1 MRDLLRVIRNKR
13 HHYHELSPSVKTM
26 VGALPV
32 GFCSYFEA
40 RFPLLLSHC
49 VDIAKKYLHSDRLFS
64 MLFYRDTLL
73 RPVEANNTDSSKK
86 FSSGSS
92 IVFPNPS
99 SKGSDIAVGDSHQLS
114 LAVDSLASHDDVDG
128 EKSNYN
134 HHSSQSSDS
143 GNTTSSSSTAAAT
156 VCVDGVVVW
165 HGSVLQQSLKSK
177 GWWRDSEDW
186 AAGSVSAAGG
196 GVIASGSKKN
206 RPSHL
211 VKAAA
216 DLKYRTRLC
225 THWETT
231 VRRLPSYR
239 ICSYRVRILTRLSVG
254 LGWIDVSYA

>member
-1 MRDLLRVIRNKR
+1 MVYLHRKYDTSSVRDLLRVVRNKR
-13 HHYHELSPSVKTM
+13 HHYHELSPSVKAM

-73 RPVEANNTDSSKK
+73 RPVETNSCDSSKK

-92 IVFPNPS
+92 IVSPNPS
-99 SKGSDIAVGDSHQLS
+99 SKAGDAVGDSNQPS
-114 LAVDSLASHDDVDG
+114 DALASHDDADG
-128 EKSNYN
+128 EKSSYNYN
-134 HHSSQSSDS
+134 NHSSQSSDS
-143 GNTTSSSSTAAAT
+143 GNTTSSSSTAAA

-231 VRRLPSYR
+231 VSKATSH
-239 ICSYRVRILTRLSVG
+239 IIDIVVCVLT
-254 LGWIDVSYA
+254 Y

>member
-1 MRDLLRVIRNKR
+1 MYVSEPIYHVFRRKYDTSSVRDLLRVIRNKR
-13 HHYHELSPSVKTM
+13 HHYHELSPPVKAM

-40 RFPLLLSHC
+40 RFPLLLTHC

-73 RPVEANNTDSSKK
+73 RPAEVNNSDASKK

-92 IVFPNPS
+92 IVSPNLSVKGGDILVAGS
-99 SKGSDIAVGDSHQLS
+99 SQGN
-114 LAVDSLASHDDVDG
+114 ASEFLTLHEDLDG
-128 EKSNYN
+128 EKSSYN

-143 GNTTSSSSTAAAT
+143 GNTTSSSSTAASSSSTTTT

-165 HGSVLQQSLKSK
+165 HGSALQQSLKSK

-196 GVIASGSKKN
+196 VIASGAKKN

-231 VRRLPSYR
+231 VSIFYLNFM
-239 ICSYRVRILTRLSVG
+239 
-254 LGWIDVSYA
+254 